1 MALRQTSPCILPPFF
16 AHAVM
21 KGQVRFLKQ
30 EVSMSERESAVLSAL
45 QTLAMEHSSLEPEI
59 WHSIAI
65 EALSGSAPAQYIVAT
80 ALEELGNMRQAQE
93 WFERSA
99 AQGHAPAL
107 AKLASYSAA
116 LSHEVPFHSGF
127 SAQ

>member
-1 MALRQTSPCILPPFF
+1 
-16 AHAVM
+16 
-21 KGQVRFLKQ
+21 
-30 EVSMSERESAVLSAL
+30 MSEREGAVLSAL
-45 QTLAMEHSSLEPEI
+45 QALAMEHSSLEPEI
-59 WHSIAI
+59 WHSIAT

-107 AKLASYSAA
+107 AKLASYGAA
-116 LSHEVPFHSGF
+116 LSQALPSHSGF
-127 SAQ
+127 STQ